1 MFKSI
6 KNKANLIKDKSF
18 KNLILFDFLYQL
30 SFILILMPFG
40 KEIFSVLYR
49 FTKEGFFSIDNVK
62 NFVISPIKLTSI
74 LILILIFSCLR
85 LFEISGFIFTIN
97 QIRINNDVSTIEI
110 FNNSYKFIK
119 LKAKKLK
126 NILIFLPIIFGIPI
140 SSLSH
145 KRFILPSF
153 ITEYVFSMKFGIL
166 IYLILLLIKFI
177 LSVKLIFV
185 LNVYLLENKNFFESV
200 SISFNRIRKK
210 FFKGLKVIFIIYIK
224 NIFLELVKL
233 GLLFSII
240 YIFYN
245 QTENKTISNVNII
258 IYLSIAT
265 FIKVFTNIIGN
276 FIAFNGISK
285 FYFSFDTKD
294 ITNKVY
300 KSNKIGL
307 KFSITLIFLILF
319 SSVSKYRNSIEEI
332 NFYHSLKSLKPIVMA
347 HRGATEDEAENTMES
362 INKAIELKAEFAE
375 IDVHLTKDNVVVLCH
390 DNNIKRL
397 TNQKGKISDLTFNQL
412 KSKPILYNKKKF
424 NFVDL
429 KTVLKRTSGKIKLNI
444 ELKPVNGNEKKL
456 VKEVSKLIKD
466 KNHEVIISSLSTKAL
481 KEMKNIRPDIS
492 TGLILAVAYGNFYNI
507 PYIDFFC
514 IEEQV
519 ATTENIR
526 KIKQKNKLVYVW
538 TVNNK
543 DSIKSLCKKGINGI
557 ITDEVKMSKKIIEK
571 TDFNFNELILYKI
584 LNLLN

>member
-40 KEIFSVLYR
+40 KEIFSILYR

-74 LILILIFSCLR
+74 LILILIFSSLR

-97 QIRINNDVSTIEI
+97 QMRINNDVSTIEI

-145 KRFILPSF
+145 KKFILPSF

-166 IYLILLLIKFI
+166 IYLILFFIKFV

-210 FFKGLKVIFIIYIK
+210 FFKGLKVIFIIYI
-224 NIFLELVKL
+224 
-233 GLLFSII
+233 
-240 YIFYN
+240 
-245 QTENKTISNVNII
+245 
-258 IYLSIAT
+258 
-265 FIKVFTNIIGN
+265 
-276 FIAFNGISK
+276 
-285 FYFSFDTKD
+285 SFDTKD

-456 VKEVSKLIKD
+456 VKEVSKLIED